1 MKIAKYI
8 IIIALFFSCQKLENV
23 EKPRQLIK
31 KEQMVEILSDLAIYS
46 ASKSQDR
53 KLVES
58 KNVDI
63 HLFLS
68 NKYNIDTTTLKQ
80 NIDYYASDLETYMQM
95 QEQVKA
101 FLEKEKKKYDRI
113 NVKEERERKKKLD
126 SLKKAHDQD
135 SITSPKEDK
144 EELKSEDIKEL
155 EELQELSVDD

>member
-1 MKIAKYI
+1 M
-8 IIIALFFSCQKLENV
+8 ENV